1 MTEAD
6 TLLNADEVAAMLGVN
21 RSWVER
27 SVKRGEMPVI
37 RLGRYLRF
45 RRESVDAWI
54 KTRERRENGQ

>member
-27 SVKRGEMPVI
+27 SVKGGEMPVI

-45 RRESVDAWI
+45 RRESVERWI
-54 KTRERRENGQ
+54 ELREAKP